1 MVLAT
6 VLIISPRL
14 FNVGGKA
21 TRDNIVRGLEAHHV
35 HYTYMRD
42 IRGSGN
48 HTSELVKR
56 GRFLEKDFEI
66 SLLLCFKYIPDV
78 VLCIDGSYKF

>member
-6 VLIISPRL
+6 VLIISPRWCLGAKKTL
-14 FNVGGKA
+14 FNVGGNA

-56 GRFLEKDFEI
+56 GGFLEKDSEI
-66 SLLLCFKYIPDV
+66 FA
-78 VLCIDGSYKF
+78 